1 MALRLINP
9 RNRTRPAGRPVHT
22 IDRRPPQRRPDF
34 DVLFDELLHARSR
47 YEDLRISDGP
57 ADDRIA
63 SRERLHALRASMAS
77 ARTGLL

>member
-1 MALRLINP
+1 
-9 RNRTRPAGRPVHT
+9 
-22 IDRRPPQRRPDF
+22 
-34 DVLFDELLHARSR
+34 VLFDELLHARSR